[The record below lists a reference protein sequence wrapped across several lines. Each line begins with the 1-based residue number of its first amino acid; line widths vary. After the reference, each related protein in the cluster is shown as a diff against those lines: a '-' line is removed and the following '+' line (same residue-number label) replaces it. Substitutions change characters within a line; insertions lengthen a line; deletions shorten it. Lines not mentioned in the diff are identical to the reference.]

1 MNIFPWFDGELTI
14 YNFKHLICFL
24 LRFEEEEEKGLCK
37 LKVQRSFSFKI
48 KFVEMNGKKRN
59 HFFLLFSR
67 DFHQFGARAAILNK
81 SEREGVGGEGK
92 NEKAFRYLY

>member
-1 MNIFPWFDGELTI
+1 MTI
-14 YNFKHLICFL
+14 YNFKSLFVL
-24 LRFEEEEEKGLCK
+24 LRFKQEEKGLCK

-92 NEKAFRYLY
+92 TKKPSGICIDLP